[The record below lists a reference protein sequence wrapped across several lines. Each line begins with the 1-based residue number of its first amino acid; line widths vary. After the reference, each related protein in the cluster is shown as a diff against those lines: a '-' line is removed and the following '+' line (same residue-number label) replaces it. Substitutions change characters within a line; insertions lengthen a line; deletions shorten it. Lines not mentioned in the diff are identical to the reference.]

1 MRYPESQPILI
12 GAVTMGDLWQF
23 GRLDR
28 TARWII
34 EDINSYRV
42 PEDLETLL
50 RILIA
55 SFDAK

>member
-12 GAVTMGDLWQF
+12 GAVTMGDLWRF